1 MQKLRPYVLPGLFVF
16 HLMTVCVLLT
26 TVSGED
32 KPSAI
37 AGFVTLSSQFFL
49 TALFAGLGSAPWALR
64 IPSWGALAA
73 LSWLGYIF
81 FLVQLTGRPPDNTVW
96 LLPVIALIAW
106 IVLVTLLLLLRVIP
120 FLKWRVA
127 LESALA
133 APQSGQPLSLIHIS
147 EPTRPY

>member
-49 TALFAGLGSAPWALR
+49 TALFAGLGSASWALR

-73 LSWLGYIF
+73 LSWLSFVFVVVHSDGG
-81 FLVQLTGRPPDNTVW
+81 VPDNEFV
-96 LLPVIALIAW
+96 
-106 IVLVTLLLLLRVIP
+106 
-120 FLKWRVA
+120 
-127 LESALA
+127 
-133 APQSGQPLSLIHIS
+133 
-147 EPTRPY
+147 